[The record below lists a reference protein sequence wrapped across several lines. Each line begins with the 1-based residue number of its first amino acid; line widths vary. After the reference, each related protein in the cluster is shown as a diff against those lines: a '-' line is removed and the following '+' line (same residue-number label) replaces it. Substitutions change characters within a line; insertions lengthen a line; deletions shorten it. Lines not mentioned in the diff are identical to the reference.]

1 MNCVVKC
8 ALLVSFF
15 LSFLSPVAGQ
25 NSLAIQNVT
34 GRLGETVETSILM
47 STTASTHGFSLG
59 VSHDDSQL
67 SLPANAVNEGLVLS
81 GALTPVFWQ
90 VNVFPSTL
98 ALPAGFTIGCV
109 TDFSFPFVVIPPGTE
124 MEILTVAYLIASDA
138 AFGSTPLSFTTSLGN
153 PPVPTVLVQGL
164 VEIVPE
170 TTNGSVLVL
179 DPEFLRGDV
188 NGDGQRSLIDGITF
202 LYRFAL
208 ILPEG
213 PCHDADDFDD
223 NGSLDLSDAIAIFG
237 YLFINGSP
245 PPAPFETCGPDTT
258 PDGLNCTSHSHCP

>member
-1 MNCVVKC
+1 MNCVVKST
-8 ALLVSFF
+8 LLVSFF
-15 LSFLSPVAGQ
+15 LSFLSTAAGQ
-25 NSLAIQNVT
+25 NSLAIQDVT

-47 STTASTHGFSLG
+47 TTTASTHGFSLG
-59 VSHDDSQL
+59 VSHDESQL
-67 SLPANAVNEGLVLS
+67 SLPANAVNEGLILS

-90 VNVFPSTL
+90 VNVFPT
-98 ALPAGFTIGCV
+98 GFTIGCV
-109 TDFSFPFVVIPPGTE
+109 TDFSFPFLTIPPGAD
-124 MEILTVAYLIASDA
+124 MEIVTVAYLVAPDA
-138 AFGSTPLSFTTSLGN
+138 LFGSTPLSFTTSLGD
-153 PPVPTVLVQGL
+153 PPVPNVLVQLL
-164 VEIVPE
+164 VEIVPV